1 MNRLT
6 ILAALS
12 LGILGA
18 QTQVRDTSSL
28 PSYKDLKF
36 APLPPLKIPEP
47 VTFTLPDGM
56 KIYLLENHELPIV
69 SGVAIIRTGNLFDP
83 KDKLGLAE
91 LTGTVLRSGGTKAKS
106 GDDIDVELENIAASV
121 ESNVGESSGTL
132 SFSCLRE
139 NTDEVMQLFHD
150 FMTAAEFRQDRVDLA
165 KTQVRSGISRRNDDP
180 NGILS
185 REFSNILYGRDTPY
199 GWEMQYEHIDHIQRQ
214 DLVEFYHRYYFPA
227 NTMLGIY
234 GDFAVDEMKA
244 RLEKMFA
251 DWTYKQPPV
260 PKFPA
265 VSASASP
272 GVYLATKDD
281 VTQTFFSIGHM
292 GGVLND
298 KDYPAL
304 EVAADIL
311 GGGFSSRLFQ
321 RVRTK
326 LGYAYNIGAGWGA
339 NYDHPGLFQING
351 STQSRYTVPTIKA
364 AMEELNRMRTT
375 EVTDEELKRARDT
388 VLNGFVFNFDRP
400 SKTLNRMLIYEYYG
414 YPKDF
419 IFQYQKAVAGVTKA
433 DVLRVSQKYLRPQD
447 VTIVAVGN
455 PKEFNT
461 PLTDLGFKVQP
472 IDLTI
477 PEPTKEAVK
486 TDAASA
492 SRGTEMLNRMRTAMG
507 GAAKLSAVKDVEYS
521 ADVELHTPG
530 ASLKG
535 TQHNIYLLPS
545 TMRQQIDLPVARQT
559 VYADGTTGWIALPN
573 GVQPAP
579 APVLKQVQGETF
591 RLLYHLVMLDNAVA
605 VDPNT
610 VEISDDKGDAAK
622 LTLDPQTGLPA
633 KMSYQ
638 SVGMSGP
645 VEVEETYSDWRDV
658 NGIKV
663 PYGRSVTQGG
673 QKFADVHVKDFK
685 FNTGVKAEDLSKKP

>member
-1 MNRLT
+1 MNRLVF
-6 ILAALS
+6 AAVLS
-12 LGILGA
+12 VAVIGVQG
-18 QTQVRDTSSL
+18 QVRDTSSL

-36 APLPPLKIPEP
+36 APLPPIKIPEP
-47 VTFTLPDGM
+47 VTFTLANGM
-56 KIYLLENHELPIV
+56 KVYLLENHELPIV
-69 SGVAIIRTGNLFDP
+69 SGVAILRTGNLFDP
-83 KDKLGLAE
+83 PNKLGLAE

-106 GDDIDVELENIAASV
+106 GDDIDVQLENIAASV
-121 ESNVGESSGTL
+121 ESNVGETSGTL

-139 NTDEVMQLFHD
+139 NTDEVMQVFHD
-150 FMTAAEFRQDRVDLA
+150 FMTSPEFRQDKVDLA

-180 NGILS
+180 NGILG
-185 REFSNILYGRDTPY
+185 REFSNILYGRNTPY

-214 DLVEFYHRYYFPA
+214 DLIDFYHRYYFPA
-227 NTMLGIY
+227 NIMLGIY
-234 GDFAVDEMKA
+234 GDFSAADMKA
-244 RLEKMFA
+244 RLEKVFA
-251 DWTYKQPPV
+251 DWTYQQPPV

-265 VSASASP
+265 VSASAAP
-272 GVYLATKDD
+272 GVYLASKDD
-281 VTQTFFSIGHM
+281 VTQTFFSIGHL

-351 STQSRYTVPTIKA
+351 STQSKYTVATIKA
-364 AMEELNRMRTT
+364 AMEELNRMRTS
-375 EVTDEELKRARDT
+375 EVTDEELKRAKDT

-419 IFQYQKAVAGVTKA
+419 IFQYQKAVGAVTKA
-433 DVLRVSQKYLRPQD
+433 DILRVSQKYLRPQD

-455 PKEFNT
+455 PKEFAT
-461 PLTDLGFKVQP
+461 PLSDLGFKVEP

-477 PEPTKEAVK
+477 PEPKKEAVK
-486 TDAASA
+486 TDAGSA
-492 SRGTEMLNRMRTAMG
+492 ARGAQMLNHVRAALG
-507 GAAKLSAVKDVEYS
+507 GAAKLSGVKDVEYN

-530 ASLKG
+530 APIKG

-545 TMRQQIDLPVARQT
+545 TMRQQIDLPIAKQS
-559 VYADGTTGWIALPN
+559 VYADGSSGWMAGPN

-579 APVLKQVQGETF
+579 GPVLKQVQGETF
-591 RLLYHLVMLDNAVA
+591 RVLYHLVMLDNAVE
-605 VDPNT
+605 VDASA

-622 LTLDPQTGLPA
+622 LTVDAQTGLPA
-633 KMSYQ
+633 KLTYQ
-638 SVGMSGP
+638 SVGMAGP

-663 PYGRSVTQGG
+663 PFQRSVMQGG
-673 QKFADVHVKDFK
+673 QKFADVHIKDFK